1 MEVEVKSDKKTRE
14 LHYFFGGGHRPA
26 FQLAYFVTTY
36 STFSVVEVTGDLY
49 LRRLKFKQLT

>member
-1 MEVEVKSDKKTRE
+1 MLKTKE
-14 LHYFFGGGHRPA
+14 INPFGSHRPA